1 MKKDA
6 DDDDDPSGKVCT
18 TRVNGSQS
26 NGEKIKIRHVV
37 ESNTSMCYE

>member
-1 MKKDA
+1 MKKDG
-6 DDDDDPSGKVCT
+6 DDDDPSGKVCT

-37 ESNTSMCYE
+37 ESNTMCY